1 MVERMGE
8 IRGRIQFLPSMVLQL
23 CKFLCH
29 NMQSCNKVMNM
40 LVYYRSATEPS
51 SLPVAMSG
59 QRMLQVDAN
68 RLVLAWSSSH
78 DIWIYDRASSRKKT
92 SFLIFTYHILD

>member
-1 MVERMGE
+1 MGK
-8 IRGRIQFLPSMVLQL
+8 IRGLIQFLPSMVLQL

-29 NMQSCNKVMNM
+29 NMQSCNKLMNM

-92 SFLIFTYHILD
+92 SFLIFHHILD